1 MTREACKLLAEA
13 LRVNRAMISL
23 DLTDTDVEEGGLE
36 ILKNARPDG
45 ELELAGVWEE
55 YYS

>member
-1 MTREACKLLAEA
+1 
-13 LRVNRAMISL
+13 MISL

-55 YYS
+55 YYSWISQQ